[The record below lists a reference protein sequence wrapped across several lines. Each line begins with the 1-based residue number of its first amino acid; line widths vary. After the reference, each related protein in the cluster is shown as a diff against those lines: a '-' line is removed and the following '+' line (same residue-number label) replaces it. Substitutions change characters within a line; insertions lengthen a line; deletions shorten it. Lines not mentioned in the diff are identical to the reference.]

1 MEWGI
6 RAAVG
11 GGSPFFPVPSVV
23 QLLASHGSLLLLDAA
38 ATTVHTGL
46 LRRGEA
52 AVWER
57 SEREAGW
64 ALFAGAEACLR
75 RAGLGL
81 PEVGALVFC
90 AGPGSMLGAR
100 TAAMAIRAWQV
111 ATPRPAYHYLS
122 LVLLAR
128 GLGRD
133 GQGPCAVLADA
144 RRQTWHVVRVAADGR
159 RGELH
164 RVGAAEL
171 AAGGEPLVQPAGF
184 RAWAAAPRPAREV
197 VYDPPELFARL
208 AEEDLL
214 AATER
219 PDGFQ
224 HEAPVYQR
232 WTAQVHRAA
241 PAVAP

>member
-1 MEWGI
+1 M
-6 RAAVG
+6 
-11 GGSPFFPVPSVV
+11 
-23 QLLASHGSLLLLDAA
+23 LDAA
-38 ATTVHTGL
+38 AASVHTGL
-46 LRRGEA
+46 LRTGEV

-75 RAGLGL
+75 RAGGSL
-81 PEVGALVFC
+81 PEVGAFVFC

-111 ATPRPAYHYLS
+111 AKPRPAYHYQS
-122 LVLLAR
+122 LAVLAR

-133 GQGPCAVLADA
+133 GQGPCVVLADA
-144 RRQTWHVVRVAADGR
+144 RRQSWHVVSVAADGR
-159 RGELH
+159 SGGLR
-164 RVGAAEL
+164 RVAAAEL

-184 RAWAAAPRPAREV
+184 RAWTAVPRPAREV
-197 VYDPPELFARL
+197 AYDPPELFARL

-214 AATER
+214 TATEH
-219 PDGFQ
+219 PAGFQ
-224 HEAPVYQR
+224 PEAPVYQR

-241 PAVAP
+241 PAAAP